1 MEEWLTSTWE
11 ELVGRQSGP
20 LSFRLILQPVVA
32 AALAIRKGRRDAREG
47 KPAFFLALVREPE
60 RRRSL
65 LWEAS
70 GDIGTLF
77 LVTGVLDIIYQLI
90 VFHTIRPG
98 QSLIAATALALL
110 PYVVVRGVT
119 DRIAKSLRRK
129 TTVKTPSS
137 PVE

>member
-1 MEEWLTSTWE
+1 MDEWLMSTWE

-20 LSFRLILQPVVA
+20 LNFRLILQPVVA
-32 AALAIRKGRRDAREG
+32 SVLAIQKARRDAREG
-47 KPAFFLALVREPE
+47 KPAFFLALMREPE

-65 LWEAS
+65 LREAS
-70 GDIGTLF
+70 VDIGMLF

-98 QSLIAATALALL
+98 QSLIAATVLALL
-110 PYVVVRGVT
+110 PYVVVRGIT
-119 DRIAKSLRRK
+119 DRIAKSLQRK
-129 TTVKTPSS
+129 TSDKTPSP

>member
-1 MEEWLTSTWE
+1 MKEWLMSTWA

-20 LSFRLILQPVVA
+20 LCFRLILQPIVA
-32 AALAIRKGRRDAREG
+32 AALAIRKGRRDAQEG
-47 KPAFFLALVREPE
+47 KPAFFVALLRQPD

-65 LWEAS
+65 LREAS
-70 GDIGTLF
+70 VDIGMLF

-98 QSLIAATALALL
+98 QSLMAATVLALL
-110 PYVVVRGVT
+110 PYVVVRGMT
-119 DRIAKSLRRK
+119 DRIAKRLQRR
-129 TTVKTPSS
+129 TSDKTPSL